1 MRDGVLR
8 FKDDLRRAGR
18 ECPQLFIQK
27 LEDIGLTE
35 LEIRI
40 MKLRYCDGLLIKQIS
55 DLVSVGDR
63 WVKKVHSKAII
74 RALDKLNALDLVELG
89 IPIRTTT
96 KTLYDP

>member
-35 LEIRI
+35 LELRI
-40 MKLRYCDGLLIKQIS
+40 MKLRYVNGLLIKQLPYVLNKS
-55 DLVSVGDR
+55 ER
-63 WVKKVHSKAII
+63 WIKRVHSLAILK
-74 RALDKLNALDLVELG
+74 ALDRLKVADLVEIG
-89 IPIRTTT
+89 AHIGATPRA
-96 KTLYDP
+96 LYQM